1 VATETGPNSG
11 RVVQGVISALVVII
25 LSYLVWSSQSGT
37 PEEESA
43 PAEAASS
50 ESAPAADAAQA
61 VEATQPSAEAPAPES
76 TVEPNAVAPASDAA
90 PAADTAS
97 VPTTAAADAPTFDT
111 VRIEADGTALIAG
124 HSLPGAVIQ
133 ILLGNEVVA
142 ETVAD
147 GGGNFVAFL
156 NVPPGSEPRVLSLVA
171 RVGEAEIASAQTII
185 VAPVDEPVVV
195 AAAEPAQVE
204 TAPAVEPA
212 ATPVT
217 TETAQPASSEPTTA
231 EAAAVETAP
240 TQTTPETAAVEAAA
254 TPVTTETAQPA
265 SSEPTTAEAAAV
277 ETAPTQ
283 TTPETAAVEAA
294 ATEAAPETAAE
305 PAQTPEAPAAETAPP
320 VLLADESGVKVI
332 QSGGQADPEVAE
344 AVALDTITYD
354 SDGNVVLAGRA
365 QANDSVQIYL
375 DNTSIASASV
385 SPEGDWQT
393 TLPEVE
399 SGIYT
404 LRVDEVS
411 QDGQIVS
418 RIETPFKREEA
429 EKVAEV
435 LQEETANPDFQVAMR
450 TVQPGNTLW
459 AIARE
464 RFGKGIM
471 YVLVFEAN
479 RDRIRN
485 PDLIYPGQVFVLPTT
500 EVN

>member
-11 RVVQGVISALVVII
+11 RVVQGVIAALVII
-25 LSYLVWSSQSGT
+25 VLGYLVWSSQSGA
-37 PEEESA
+37 PGEEA
-43 PAEAASS
+43 AHAETASS
-50 ESAPAADAAQA
+50 ESAPAADAAQS
-61 VEATQPSAEAPAPES
+61 VEATQPSAETPAPEL

-97 VPTTAAADAPTFDT
+97 VPTIAAADAPTFDT

-124 HSLPGAVIQ
+124 HSLPGAMIQ

-142 ETVAD
+142 EAVAD

-171 RVGEAEIASAQTII
+171 RVGETEIASGQTVI
-185 VAPVDEPVVV
+185 VAPVDVPVVI

-204 TAPAVEPA
+204 PAPAVEPA
-212 ATPVT
+212 ATPET
-217 TETAQPASSEPTTA
+217 TGTAQPASTEAATA
-231 EAAAVETAP
+231 EAVAVE
-240 TQTTPETAAVEAAA
+240 V
-254 TPVTTETAQPA
+254 
-265 SSEPTTAEAAAV
+265 
-277 ETAPTQ
+277 
-283 TTPETAAVEAA
+283 A
-294 ATEAAPETAAE
+294 ATEAAPATAAE

-332 QSGGQADPEVAE
+332 QSGGAADPEVAD

-354 SDGNVVLAGRA
+354 SEGNVVLAGRA

-375 DNTSIASASV
+375 DNSSIASAPV
-385 SPEGDWQT
+385 SPEGDWQM

-399 SGIYT
+399 SGVYT

-411 QDGQIVS
+411 QDGQVTS

-459 AIARE
+459 AMARE
-464 RFGKGIM
+464 RYGEGIM
-471 YVLVFEAN
+471 YVMVFEAN

-485 PDLIYPGQVFVLPTT
+485 PDLIYPGQVFVLPTA
-500 EVN
+500 EGN

>member
-1 VATETGPNSG
+1 MATETGPNSG

-37 PEEESA
+37 PEEEA
-43 PAEAASS
+43 EPAEAASS
-50 ESAPAADAAQA
+50 ESAPAPDAAQA
-61 VEATQPSAEAPAPES
+61 VEASQPSAEAPAPES
-76 TVEPNAVAPASDAA
+76 TVEPNAVAPESDAA

-254 TPVTTETAQPA
+254 T
-265 SSEPTTAEAAAV
+265 
-277 ETAPTQ
+277 
-283 TTPETAAVEAA
+283 
-294 ATEAAPETAAE
+294 EAAPETAAE

-399 SGIYT
+399 SGVYT

-411 QDGQIVS
+411 QDGQVVS

-464 RFGKGIM
+464 RYGKGIM

-500 EVN
+500 EGN

>member
-37 PEEESA
+37 PEEEA
-43 PAEAASS
+43 EPAEAASS

-254 TPVTTETAQPA
+254 T
-265 SSEPTTAEAAAV
+265 
-277 ETAPTQ
+277 
-283 TTPETAAVEAA
+283 
-294 ATEAAPETAAE
+294 EAAPETAAE

-399 SGIYT
+399 SGVYT

-411 QDGQIVS
+411 QDGQVVS

-464 RFGKGIM
+464 RYGKGIM

-500 EVN
+500 EGN

>member
-1 VATETGPNSG
+1 MATETGPNSG

-76 TVEPNAVAPASDAA
+76 TVEPNAVAPESDAA

-254 TPVTTETAQPA
+254 T
-265 SSEPTTAEAAAV
+265 
-277 ETAPTQ
+277 
-283 TTPETAAVEAA
+283 
-294 ATEAAPETAAE
+294 EAAPETAAE

-399 SGIYT
+399 SGVYT

-500 EVN
+500 EGN

>member
-1 VATETGPNSG
+1 MATETGPNSG

-76 TVEPNAVAPASDAA
+76 TVEPNAVAPESDAA

-111 VRIEADGTALIAG
+111 VRIQADGTALIAG

-204 TAPAVEPA
+204 TAPAVEP
-212 ATPVT
+212 
-217 TETAQPASSEPTTA
+217 
-231 EAAAVETAP
+231 
-240 TQTTPETAAVEAAA
+240 AA

-399 SGIYT
+399 SGVYT

-411 QDGQIVS
+411 QDGQVVS

-500 EVN
+500 EGN

>member
-37 PEEESA
+37 PEEEA
-43 PAEAASS
+43 EPAEAASS
-50 ESAPAADAAQA
+50 ESAPAPDAAQA

-76 TVEPNAVAPASDAA
+76 TVEPNAVAPESDAA

-204 TAPAVEPA
+204 TAPAVEP
-212 ATPVT
+212 
-217 TETAQPASSEPTTA
+217 
-231 EAAAVETAP
+231 
-240 TQTTPETAAVEAAA
+240 AA

-500 EVN
+500 EGN

>member
-1 VATETGPNSG
+1 MATETGPNSG

-37 PEEESA
+37 PEEEAA

-50 ESAPAADAAQA
+50 ESTPAADAAQS
-61 VEATQPSAEAPAPES
+61 VEATQPSAEAPAPEL
-76 TVEPNAVAPASDAA
+76 TVEPNAVALTSDSA

-97 VPTTAAADAPTFDT
+97 VPATAAADAPTFDT

-147 GGGNFVAFL
+147 GSGNFVAFL

-171 RVGEAEIASAQTII
+171 RVSETEIASAQTII

-231 EAAAVETAP
+231 EAVAVETAP
-240 TQTTPETAAVEAAA
+240 TQTAPETAAVEATA
-254 TPVTTETAQPA
+254 T
-265 SSEPTTAEAAAV
+265 EA
-277 ETAPTQ
+277 
-283 TTPETAAVEAA
+283 TPETAAEPAQTPEAPA
-294 ATEAAPETAAE
+294 AETEAAPETATE

-399 SGIYT
+399 SGVYT
-404 LRVDEVS
+404 LRGDEVS
-411 QDGQIVS
+411 QDGQVVS

-464 RFGKGIM
+464 RYGEGIM

-500 EVN
+500 EGN

>member
-1 VATETGPNSG
+1 MATETGPDSG
-11 RVVQGVISALVVII
+11 RVVQGVIAALVVII

-37 PEEESA
+37 PEEEAA

-50 ESAPAADAAQA
+50 ESGPAADAAQS
-61 VEATQPSAEAPAPES
+61 VESTQLSAEAPAPEM
-76 TVEPNAVAPASDAA
+76 TVEPNAVAPASDVA
-90 PAADTAS
+90 PSADSAS
-97 VPTTAAADAPTFDT
+97 VPATAAADAPTFDT

-171 RVGEAEIASAQTII
+171 RVGETEIASAQTII

-195 AAAEPAQVE
+195 TAAEPAQLE
-204 TAPAVEPA
+204 TSPAVEPA

-217 TETAQPASSEPTTA
+217 TETDQPASTEPTTA
-231 EAAAVETAP
+231 EAV
-240 TQTTPETAAVEAAA
+240 AVEAAPIQMA
-254 TPVTTETAQPA
+254 
-265 SSEPTTAEAAAV
+265 SEPAAGEA
-277 ETAPTQ
+277 T
-283 TTPETAAVEAA
+283 
-294 ATEAAPETAAE
+294 ATEAAPETTAE

-320 VLLADESGVKVI
+320 VLLADDSGVKVI

-399 SGIYT
+399 SRVYT

-411 QDGQIVS
+411 QDGQVVS
-418 RIETPFKREEA
+418 RIETPFMREEA

-459 AIARE
+459 AIARK
-464 RFGKGIM
+464 RYGAGIM

-485 PDLIYPGQVFVLPTT
+485 PDLIYPGQVFVLPTA
-500 EVN
+500 EGN

>member
-1 VATETGPNSG
+1 MATETGPNSG

-37 PEEESA
+37 PEEEA
-43 PAEAASS
+43 EPAEAASS
-50 ESAPAADAAQA
+50 ESAPAPDAAQA
-61 VEATQPSAEAPAPES
+61 VEASQPSAEAPAPES
-76 TVEPNAVAPASDAA
+76 TVEPNAVAPESDAA

-254 TPVTTETAQPA
+254 T
-265 SSEPTTAEAAAV
+265 
-277 ETAPTQ
+277 
-283 TTPETAAVEAA
+283 
-294 ATEAAPETAAE
+294 EAAPETAAE

-399 SGIYT
+399 SGVYT

-411 QDGQIVS
+411 QDGQVVS

-435 LQEETANPDFQVAMR
+435 LQEEIANPDFQVAMR

-464 RFGKGIM
+464 RYGKGIL

-500 EVN
+500 EGN

>member
-37 PEEESA
+37 PEEEA
-43 PAEAASS
+43 EPAEAASS
-50 ESAPAADAAQA
+50 ESAPAPDAAQA

-254 TPVTTETAQPA
+254 T
-265 SSEPTTAEAAAV
+265 
-277 ETAPTQ
+277 
-283 TTPETAAVEAA
+283 
-294 ATEAAPETAAE
+294 EAAPETAAE

-399 SGIYT
+399 SGVYT

-411 QDGQIVS
+411 QDGQVVS

-464 RFGKGIM
+464 RYGKGIM

-500 EVN
+500 EGN

>member
-1 VATETGPNSG
+1 MATETGPNSG

-37 PEEESA
+37 PEEEA
-43 PAEAASS
+43 EPAEAASS
-50 ESAPAADAAQA
+50 ESAPAPDAAQA
-61 VEATQPSAEAPAPES
+61 VEASQPSAEAPAPES

-254 TPVTTETAQPA
+254 T
-265 SSEPTTAEAAAV
+265 
-277 ETAPTQ
+277 
-283 TTPETAAVEAA
+283 
-294 ATEAAPETAAE
+294 EAAPETAAE

-399 SGIYT
+399 SGVYT

-411 QDGQIVS
+411 QDGQVVS

-464 RFGKGIM
+464 RYGKGIL

-500 EVN
+500 EGN

>member
-1 VATETGPNSG
+1 MATETGPNSG

-37 PEEESA
+37 PEEEA
-43 PAEAASS
+43 EPAEAASS
-50 ESAPAADAAQA
+50 ESAPAPDAAQA

-76 TVEPNAVAPASDAA
+76 TVEPNAVAPESDAA

-254 TPVTTETAQPA
+254 T
-265 SSEPTTAEAAAV
+265 
-277 ETAPTQ
+277 
-283 TTPETAAVEAA
+283 
-294 ATEAAPETAAE
+294 EAAPETAAE

-399 SGIYT
+399 SGVYT

-411 QDGQIVS
+411 QDGQVVS

-464 RFGKGIM
+464 RYGKGIM

-500 EVN
+500 EGN

>member
-1 VATETGPNSG
+1 MATETGPNSG

-50 ESAPAADAAQA
+50 ESAPAPDAAQA

-254 TPVTTETAQPA
+254 T
-265 SSEPTTAEAAAV
+265 
-277 ETAPTQ
+277 
-283 TTPETAAVEAA
+283 
-294 ATEAAPETAAE
+294 EAAPETAAE

-399 SGIYT
+399 SGVYT

-500 EVN
+500 EGN

>member
-1 VATETGPNSG
+1 MATETGPNSG

-37 PEEESA
+37 PEEEA
-43 PAEAASS
+43 EPAEAASS
-50 ESAPAADAAQA
+50 ESAPAPDAAQA

-76 TVEPNAVAPASDAA
+76 TVEPNAVAPESDAA

-231 EAAAVETAP
+231 EAAAVET
-240 TQTTPETAAVEAAA
+240 V
-254 TPVTTETAQPA
+254 
-265 SSEPTTAEAAAV
+265 
-277 ETAPTQ
+277 PTQ

-399 SGIYT
+399 SGVYT

-411 QDGQIVS
+411 QDGQVVS

-464 RFGKGIM
+464 RYGKGIL

-500 EVN
+500 EGN

>member
-1 VATETGPNSG
+1 MATETGPNSG

-37 PEEESA
+37 PEEEA
-43 PAEAASS
+43 EPAEAASS
-50 ESAPAADAAQA
+50 ESAPAPDAAQA
-61 VEATQPSAEAPAPES
+61 VEASQPSAEAPAPES
-76 TVEPNAVAPASDAA
+76 TVEPNAVAPESDAA

-254 TPVTTETAQPA
+254 T
-265 SSEPTTAEAAAV
+265 
-277 ETAPTQ
+277 
-283 TTPETAAVEAA
+283 
-294 ATEAAPETAAE
+294 EAAPETAAE

-399 SGIYT
+399 SGVYT

-411 QDGQIVS
+411 QDGQVVS

-464 RFGKGIM
+464 RYGKGIL

-500 EVN
+500 EGN

>member
-1 VATETGPNSG
+1 MATETGPNSG

-37 PEEESA
+37 PEEEA
-43 PAEAASS
+43 EPAEAASS
-50 ESAPAADAAQA
+50 ESAPAPDAAQA
-61 VEATQPSAEAPAPES
+61 VEASQPSAEAPAPES

-231 EAAAVETAP
+231 EAAAVET
-240 TQTTPETAAVEAAA
+240 V
-254 TPVTTETAQPA
+254 
-265 SSEPTTAEAAAV
+265 
-277 ETAPTQ
+277 PTQ

-399 SGIYT
+399 SGVYT

-411 QDGQIVS
+411 QDGQVVS

-464 RFGKGIM
+464 RYGKGIL

-500 EVN
+500 EGN

>member
-1 VATETGPNSG
+1 M
-11 RVVQGVISALVVII
+11 
-25 LSYLVWSSQSGT
+25 
-37 PEEESA
+37 
-43 PAEAASS
+43 
-50 ESAPAADAAQA
+50 
-61 VEATQPSAEAPAPES
+61 
-76 TVEPNAVAPASDAA
+76 
-90 PAADTAS
+90 
-97 VPTTAAADAPTFDT
+97 
-111 VRIEADGTALIAG
+111 EADGTALIAG

-171 RVGEAEIASAQTII
+171 RVGETEIASAQTII

-217 TETAQPASSEPTTA
+217 TETDQPASTEPTTA
-231 EAAAVETAP
+231 EAVAVETAP
-240 TQTTPETAAVEAAA
+240 TQTASEPAAVEAN
-254 TPVTTETAQPA
+254 
-265 SSEPTTAEAAAV
+265 
-277 ETAPTQ
+277 
-283 TTPETAAVEAA
+283 
-294 ATEAAPETAAE
+294 ATEAAPETTSE

-375 DNTSIASASV
+375 DNTSIASAPV

-399 SGIYT
+399 SGVYT

-411 QDGQIVS
+411 QDGQVVS

-464 RFGKGIM
+464 RYGEGIM
-471 YVLVFEAN
+471 YVLVYEAN

-500 EVN
+500 EGN

>member
-1 VATETGPNSG
+1 MATETGPNSG

-37 PEEESA
+37 PEEEA
-43 PAEAASS
+43 EPAEAASS
-50 ESAPAADAAQA
+50 ESAPAPDAAQA
-61 VEATQPSAEAPAPES
+61 VEASQPSAEAPAPES

-254 TPVTTETAQPA
+254 T
-265 SSEPTTAEAAAV
+265 
-277 ETAPTQ
+277 
-283 TTPETAAVEAA
+283 
-294 ATEAAPETAAE
+294 EAAPETAAE

-399 SGIYT
+399 SGVYT

-464 RFGKGIM
+464 RYGKGIL

-500 EVN
+500 EGN

>member
-1 VATETGPNSG
+1 MATETGPNSG

-37 PEEESA
+37 PEEEA
-43 PAEAASS
+43 EPAEAASS
-50 ESAPAADAAQA
+50 ESAPAPDAAQA
-61 VEATQPSAEAPAPES
+61 VEASQPSAEAPAPES

-231 EAAAVETAP
+231 EAAAVET
-240 TQTTPETAAVEAAA
+240 V
-254 TPVTTETAQPA
+254 
-265 SSEPTTAEAAAV
+265 
-277 ETAPTQ
+277 PTQ

-399 SGIYT
+399 SGVYT

-411 QDGQIVS
+411 QDGQVVS

-464 RFGKGIM
+464 RYGKGIM

-500 EVN
+500 EGN

>member
-1 VATETGPNSG
+1 MATETGPNSG

-37 PEEESA
+37 PEEEA
-43 PAEAASS
+43 EPAEAASS
-50 ESAPAADAAQA
+50 ESAPAPDAAQA

-231 EAAAVETAP
+231 EAAAVET
-240 TQTTPETAAVEAAA
+240 V
-254 TPVTTETAQPA
+254 
-265 SSEPTTAEAAAV
+265 
-277 ETAPTQ
+277 PTQ

-399 SGIYT
+399 SGVYT

-411 QDGQIVS
+411 QDGQVVS

-500 EVN
+500 EGN

>member
-1 VATETGPNSG
+1 MATETGPNSG

-37 PEEESA
+37 PEEEAA

-254 TPVTTETAQPA
+254 T
-265 SSEPTTAEAAAV
+265 
-277 ETAPTQ
+277 
-283 TTPETAAVEAA
+283 
-294 ATEAAPETAAE
+294 EAAPETAAE

-399 SGIYT
+399 SGVYT

-411 QDGQIVS
+411 QDGQVVS

-464 RFGKGIM
+464 RYGKGIM

-500 EVN
+500 EGN

>member
-1 VATETGPNSG
+1 MATETGPNSG

-37 PEEESA
+37 PEEEA
-43 PAEAASS
+43 EPAEAASS
-50 ESAPAADAAQA
+50 ESAPAPDAAQA

-231 EAAAVETAP
+231 EAAAVET
-240 TQTTPETAAVEAAA
+240 V
-254 TPVTTETAQPA
+254 
-265 SSEPTTAEAAAV
+265 
-277 ETAPTQ
+277 PTQ

-399 SGIYT
+399 SGVYT

-411 QDGQIVS
+411 QDGQVVS

-464 RFGKGIM
+464 RYGKGIL

-500 EVN
+500 EGN

>member
-76 TVEPNAVAPASDAA
+76 TVEPNAVAPESDAA

-204 TAPAVEPA
+204 TAPAVEP
-212 ATPVT
+212 
-217 TETAQPASSEPTTA
+217 
-231 EAAAVETAP
+231 
-240 TQTTPETAAVEAAA
+240 AA

>member
-1 VATETGPNSG
+1 MATETGPNSG

-37 PEEESA
+37 PEEEA
-43 PAEAASS
+43 EPAEAASS
-50 ESAPAADAAQA
+50 ESAPAPDAAQA
-61 VEATQPSAEAPAPES
+61 VEASQPSAEAPAPES
-76 TVEPNAVAPASDAA
+76 TVEPNAVAPESDAA

-231 EAAAVETAP
+231 EAAAVET
-240 TQTTPETAAVEAAA
+240 V
-254 TPVTTETAQPA
+254 
-265 SSEPTTAEAAAV
+265 
-277 ETAPTQ
+277 PTQ

-399 SGIYT
+399 SGVYT

-411 QDGQIVS
+411 QDGQVVS

-464 RFGKGIM
+464 RYGKGIL

-500 EVN
+500 EGN

>member
-1 VATETGPNSG
+1 MATETGPNSG

-37 PEEESA
+37 PEEEA
-43 PAEAASS
+43 EPAEAASS
-50 ESAPAADAAQA
+50 ESAPAPDAAQA

-240 TQTTPETAAVEAAA
+240 TQTTPETAAVE
-254 TPVTTETAQPA
+254 V
-265 SSEPTTAEAAAV
+265 
-277 ETAPTQ
+277 
-283 TTPETAAVEAA
+283 A

-399 SGIYT
+399 SGVYT

-411 QDGQIVS
+411 QDGQVVS

-464 RFGKGIM
+464 RYGKGIM

-500 EVN
+500 EGN

>member
-1 VATETGPNSG
+1 MATETGPNSG

-37 PEEESA
+37 PEEEA
-43 PAEAASS
+43 EPAEAASS

-124 HSLPGAVIQ
+124 HSLPGALIQ

-204 TAPAVEPA
+204 TAPAVEP
-212 ATPVT
+212 
-217 TETAQPASSEPTTA
+217 
-231 EAAAVETAP
+231 
-240 TQTTPETAAVEAAA
+240 AA

-399 SGIYT
+399 SGVYT

-411 QDGQIVS
+411 QDGQVVS

-464 RFGKGIM
+464 RYGKGIL

-500 EVN
+500 EGN

>member
-11 RVVQGVISALVVII
+11 RVVQGVIAALVVII

-37 PEEESA
+37 PEEEAA

-50 ESAPAADAAQA
+50 ESAPVADASQA
-61 VEATQPSAEAPAPES
+61 VEATQPSAGAPAPEL

-90 PAADTAS
+90 PAADTSS
-97 VPTTAAADAPTFDT
+97 VPATAAVDAPTFDT

-124 HSLPGAVIQ
+124 HSLPGVVIQ

-171 RVGEAEIASAQTII
+171 RVGETEIASAQTII

-195 AAAEPAQVE
+195 AASEPAQVE

-217 TETAQPASSEPTTA
+217 TETDQPASTEPTTA
-231 EAAAVETAP
+231 EAVAVETAP
-240 TQTTPETAAVEAAA
+240 TQTASEPAAVEAN
-254 TPVTTETAQPA
+254 
-265 SSEPTTAEAAAV
+265 
-277 ETAPTQ
+277 
-283 TTPETAAVEAA
+283 
-294 ATEAAPETAAE
+294 ATEAAPETTSE

-375 DNTSIASASV
+375 DNISIASASV
-385 SPEGDWQT
+385 SPEGDWKT

-399 SGIYT
+399 SGVYT

-411 QDGQIVS
+411 QDGQVVS

-464 RFGKGIM
+464 RYGEGIM
-471 YVLVFEAN
+471 YVLVYEAN

-500 EVN
+500 EGN

>member
-1 VATETGPNSG
+1 MATETGPNSG

-37 PEEESA
+37 PEEEA
-43 PAEAASS
+43 EPAEAASS
-50 ESAPAADAAQA
+50 ESAPAPDAAQA

-254 TPVTTETAQPA
+254 T
-265 SSEPTTAEAAAV
+265 
-277 ETAPTQ
+277 
-283 TTPETAAVEAA
+283 
-294 ATEAAPETAAE
+294 EAAPETAAE

-399 SGIYT
+399 SGVYT

-411 QDGQIVS
+411 QDGQVVS

-464 RFGKGIM
+464 RYGKGIL

-500 EVN
+500 EGN

>member
-1 VATETGPNSG
+1 MATETGPNSG

-254 TPVTTETAQPA
+254 T
-265 SSEPTTAEAAAV
+265 
-277 ETAPTQ
+277 
-283 TTPETAAVEAA
+283 
-294 ATEAAPETAAE
+294 EAAPETAAE

-399 SGIYT
+399 SGVYT

-411 QDGQIVS
+411 QDGQVVS

-464 RFGKGIM
+464 RYGKGIM

-500 EVN
+500 EGN

>member
-1 VATETGPNSG
+1 MATETGPNSG

-37 PEEESA
+37 PEEEA
-43 PAEAASS
+43 EPAEAASS
-50 ESAPAADAAQA
+50 ESAPAPDAAQA

-254 TPVTTETAQPA
+254 T
-265 SSEPTTAEAAAV
+265 
-277 ETAPTQ
+277 
-283 TTPETAAVEAA
+283 
-294 ATEAAPETAAE
+294 EAAPETAAE

-399 SGIYT
+399 SGVYT

-411 QDGQIVS
+411 QDGQVVS

-485 PDLIYPGQVFVLPTT
+485 PDLIYPGQVFVLPTA
-500 EVN
+500 EGN

>member
-37 PEEESA
+37 PEEEAA

-254 TPVTTETAQPA
+254 T
-265 SSEPTTAEAAAV
+265 
-277 ETAPTQ
+277 
-283 TTPETAAVEAA
+283 
-294 ATEAAPETAAE
+294 EAAPETAAE

-399 SGIYT
+399 SGVYT

-464 RFGKGIM
+464 RYGKGIM

-500 EVN
+500 EGN